1 MSVIKEELYRNHMK
15 LTEFGVP
22 EGVEAI
28 EEEAFRNCV
37 KLEKVGLP
45 DGLAS
50 VGEEA
55 FRDCVSLREIR
66 IPDSVEVIQE
76 EAFRDCKALRKVKLG
91 AALEAIGEEAFRGC
105 RNLHEIVIPY
115 GVEEIGDEAFRGCVS
130 MIAAEIPETVQE
142 IGDYAFMDCP
152 KLTIYT
158 VGGSV
163 AAVYAQ
169 KLEIPVKP
177 VSGSEQLKDKHVVLS
192 GLRGHQREQ
201 VMEVLEAAGGIFRE
215 EVCGNTESLIYD
227 PEDGMENKKYEEA
240 LELQQKATGILLMDY
255 RELIE

>member
-15 LTEFGVP
+15 LTEFIVP
-22 EGVEAI
+22 DDVEAI

-37 KLEKVGLP
+37 KLETVTLP

-50 VGEEA
+50 IGEEA

-66 IPDSVEVIQE
+66 VPDSVEVIQE
-76 EAFRDCKALRKVKLG
+76 EAFRDCKVLREVKLG
-91 AALEAIGEEAFRGC
+91 YMLEEIGEEAFRGC
-105 RNLHEIVIPY
+105 RNLREIIIPDR
-115 GVEEIGDEAFRGCVS
+115 VEEIGDEAFRGCVS
-130 MIAAEIPETVQE
+130 MIAAEIPENVE
-142 IGDYAFMDCP
+142 VIGDYAFMDCP

-169 KLEIPVKP
+169 KLGIPVKP
-177 VSGSEQLKDKHVVLS
+177 VSGSEQLEGKNIVLS

-201 VMEVLEAAGGIFRE
+201 VMEVLEAAGGIFKE
-215 EVCGNTESLIYD
+215 EVCGNTHYLIYD
-227 PEDGMENKKYEEA
+227 PEDGTDTKKYEEA
-240 LELQQKATGILLMDY
+240 LEYQEKATGILLMDY
-255 RELIE
+255 RELVE

>member
-15 LTEFGVP
+15 LTEFVVP

-28 EEEAFRNCV
+28 EEEAFRNCP
-37 KLEKVGLP
+37 KLETVILP
-45 DGLAS
+45 EGLAS

-66 IPDSVEVIQE
+66 IPDSVAVIQE
-76 EAFRDCKALRKVKLG
+76 EAFRDCKALRSVKLG
-91 AALEAIGEEAFRGC
+91 AWLEEIGEEAFRGC
-105 RNLHEIVIPY
+105 RNLREIIIPER
-115 GVEEIGDEAFRGCVS
+115 VEEIGDEAFRGCVS
-130 MIAAEIPETVQE
+130 MITAELPADLEE

-169 KLEIPVKP
+169 KNGIPVKP
-177 VSGSEQLKDKHVVLS
+177 ISGADQLKDKCVVLS

-201 VMEVLEAAGGIFRE
+201 VMEVLEAVGGLFRE
-215 EVCGNTESLIYD
+215 EVCGNTAYLIYD
-227 PEDGMENKKYEEA
+227 PTDGTDTKKYAEA
-240 LELQQKATGILLMDY
+240 LEKQAEATGLLLMDY
-255 RELIE
+255 RELID